1 MNYPFLANPKKNL
14 YLIDCRVEGDIVTYG
29 IGVFLPNLM
38 PEQKLMSTP
47 DNTVNIV
54 LTSAEMAEKTLIRF
68 NGELQI
74 NG

>member
-1 MNYPFLANPKKNL
+1 MIHPFLANPKKSL
-14 YLIDCRVEGDIVTYG
+14 YLIDCRVEGNILFYG
-29 IGVFLPNLM
+29 IGVFLPNLS

-54 LTSAEMAEKTLIRF
+54 LTSEEIAAKTLIRF